1 MDKKAKKIIIKARK
15 GVFSENV
22 GNNSSKFIGEGYD
35 FVELREY
42 QSGDD
47 IKKIDWNITAK
58 LKKPYVKVFYAQR
71 ELNISIV
78 PILSGSLYF
87 GTQNFKNEL
96 VAEICAILGFSSIKQ
111 SDPYT
116 NFIANEDLTLNTK
129 KSKNIF
135 SVNKMVE
142 SILNYKLI
150 GKKTNYPKISSKL
163 FSSLKKR
170 SLIYLI
176 GDFFD
181 IEELDLKLLS
191 KKHEVVVIIVRD
203 RFEEHPAK
211 LGNSSLVDPQ
221 NNTMFEG
228 NINSSSIKRYEKTV
242 KQNDHKL
249 FLHLQKCAIRFVKI
263 YTDEEPLKKLLR
275 L

>member
-1 MDKKAKKIIIKARK
+1 MDKKAKKIVIKARK

-78 PILSGSLYF
+78 PILSGSLHF
-87 GTQNFKNEL
+87 GTQRFKNEL

-116 NFIANEDLTLNTK
+116 SFIANEDVILNTK

-142 SILNYKLI
+142 SILNYNLI
-150 GKKTNYPKISSKL
+150 GKKIDYPKISSKL

-228 NINSSSIKRYEKTV
+228 NINSSSIKRYEKIV